1 MVELTSPQ
9 LCEFMAFSASIV
21 VQIKVDVRGHHSV
34 LILSLRGLRGD
45 ESPGAPGTLGSAFVW
60 IILTLFKHL
69 VRKIT

>member
-1 MVELTSPQ
+1 MVEMTSPQ
-9 LCEFMAFSASIV
+9 LCEFMAFSAFIV

-34 LILSLRGLRGD
+34 LILSLRGD